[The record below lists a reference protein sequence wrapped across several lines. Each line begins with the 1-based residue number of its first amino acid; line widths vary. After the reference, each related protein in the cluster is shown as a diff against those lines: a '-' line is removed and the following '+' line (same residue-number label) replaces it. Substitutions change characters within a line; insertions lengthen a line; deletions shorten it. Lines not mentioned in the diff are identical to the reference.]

1 MYVLGSD
8 QKNEMKILHH
18 SFMAS
23 ALVQNAPSLLL
34 SLQDFPPLI
43 SCLSPRGSDAWFI
56 PPVLLLNVVLV

>member
-23 ALVQNAPSLLL
+23 AFFSIL
-34 SLQDFPPLI
+34 SRTQIKMYLYNQWHL
-43 SCLSPRGSDAWFI
+43 
-56 PPVLLLNVVLV
+56 